1 MIAHLRGRLCS
12 RGADRAVLE
21 CAGVGY
27 AVRCSAATLEGLPA
41 VGSEAHVFV
50 HTHFNA
56 ETGTELF
63 GFGAEEEREL
73 FELLIAVQGVGPKVA
88 LAILSSAEPGDIERA
103 IAGGDAAML
112 RRIKGIGPKLADR
125 LLVELRDKVISRVPA
140 IGQPR
145 IVMPA
150 AAKPA
155 GPAAE
160 VAATLT
166 SLGYRPAEAERAAAR
181 AIERLP
187 GADKE
192 ALLREAL
199 RAALDR

>member
-1 MIAHLRGRLCS
+1 MIAHLRGRLTS
-12 RGADRAVLE
+12 RGADRAVVE

-27 AVRCSAATLEGLPA
+27 AVRCSSATLEALPP
-41 VGSEAHVFV
+41 VGGEAQVLV

-63 GFGAEEEREL
+63 GFGTEDEREL

-88 LAILSSAEPGDIERA
+88 LAILSSAEPGALERA

-125 LLVELRDKVISRVPA
+125 LVVELRDKVVARA
-140 IGQPR
+140 
-145 IVMPA
+145 PA
-150 AAKPA
+150 AGSPRVLVTSPSRPT

-166 SLGYRPAEAERAAAR
+166 GLGYRPAEAERAAAR
-181 AIERLP
+181 ALERLP